1 MKKINVLL
9 ILPSNSIGGAEKVIL
24 SYFESFKN
32 YKIKLSLVLTNNK
45 YGSKLKKN
53 LDVRQFNYS
62 RFIFS
67 IPKLISII
75 NKEKFH
81 IVLSTFPNISVT
93 LILLKIIKLC
103 RIKVIVRQPNMI
115 GPSLHSKTKLIIL
128 KYIYKR
134 VIKYADALIVTSK
147 YMYNEALDSQIK
159 RHKIHLLSNPISPYN
174 TRLGVSPTRTEGKK
188 IKFIFVGRLVY
199 QKGIDRVLHLF
210 KKNSNF
216 ELIIVG
222 DGEEKEKLLA
232 MTEKHGNKNNINFIG
247 KKLYPFN
254 LVAGADYFL
263 LPSRWEGLPNC
274 VLESL
279 ALGTP
284 VISFKRIFAL
294 KDFKNNLKD
303 NSLVLCKDE
312 KTLEK
317 YFFSLKRR
325 KDYMKP
331 KLRKSLLKNYMTTQ
345 SFQKS
350 INKIIL
356 DII

>member
-1 MKKINVLL
+1 
-9 ILPSNSIGGAEKVIL
+9 
-24 SYFESFKN
+24 
-32 YKIKLSLVLTNNK
+32 
-45 YGSKLKKN
+45 
-53 LDVRQFNYS
+53 
-62 RFIFS
+62 
-67 IPKLISII
+67 
-75 NKEKFH
+75 
-81 IVLSTFPNISVT
+81 
-93 LILLKIIKLC
+93 
-103 RIKVIVRQPNMI
+103 
-115 GPSLHSKTKLIIL
+115 
-128 KYIYKR
+128 
-134 VIKYADALIVTSK
+134 
-147 YMYNEALDSQIK
+147 MYNEALDTQIK

-199 QKGIDRVLHLF
+199 QKGIDRVLHIF

-232 MTEKHGNKNNINFIG
+232 MTEKYGNKNNINFIG
-247 KKLYPFN
+247 KKIYPFN

-303 NSLVLCKDE
+303 NSLVLCEDE

-331 KLRKSLLKNYMTTQ
+331 KLRKSLLKNYITTQ

-350 INKIIL
+350 INKIDGIL
-356 DII
+356 ISLINVKLNKDEVIFSDSIQSYIIIEPSWLMNVTELTQFDFYERSLFNKRFSTFKPNQYTLVGNIVHEVFDDIIENPYQELIAYPIHVFLEILLSLNHQILGLHQINFQLAYQQE